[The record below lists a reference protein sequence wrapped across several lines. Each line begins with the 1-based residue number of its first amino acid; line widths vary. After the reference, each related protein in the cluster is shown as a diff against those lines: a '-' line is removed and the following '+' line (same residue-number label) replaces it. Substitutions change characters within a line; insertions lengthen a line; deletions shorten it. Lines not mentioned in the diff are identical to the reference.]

1 MTGES
6 TVELGTLYD
15 FNKSAMKN
23 EKPLDPIVLSR
34 KVSEI
39 AQWAFNDDNN
49 FKYIML
55 LCNDNKDYTVFNL
68 KAKEIKKEEKI
79 KPFLND
85 LKCCFKN
92 RGMIKAIDLQPDGA
106 YEIWIEDFHS
116 GENFAYYLFNYN
128 YGVLEF

>member
-23 EKPLDPIVLSR
+23 EKPLDPIVLNR
-34 KVSEI
+34 KISEI
-39 AQWAFNDDNN
+39 AQWAFNDND

-68 KAKEIKKEEKI
+68 KVKEIEKEEKI
-79 KPFLND
+79 KSFSND

-92 RGMIKAIDLQPDGA
+92 RGIIKAIDLQPDGA

>member
-23 EKPLDPIVLSR
+23 EKPLDPIVLNR
-34 KVSEI
+34 KISEI
-39 AQWAFNDDNN
+39 AQWAFNDND

-68 KAKEIKKEEKI
+68 KAKEFEKEEKI
-79 KPFLND
+79 KLLSYD
-85 LKCCFKN
+85 LKC
-92 RGMIKAIDLQPDGA
+92 
-106 YEIWIEDFHS
+106 
-116 GENFAYYLFNYN
+116 
-128 YGVLEF
+128 